1 MAAVVNPL
9 PPVFPAKG
17 SSTSLFRIEKVTE
30 SVYAAIAKPQLM
42 LNCNATVIVTADH
55 VLVVDSHSKPSAAR
69 ALIAQIRKEITDK
82 PVRYCIN
89 SHFHWDHSTGNP
101 AYPNVF
107 GKNVEIVASTP
118 TREWLAREG
127 APRLKQTLDD
137 IPKRI
142 ADLRAEAEKAKS
154 QTNNHQQLLRQIA
167 ELEAYRK
174 EMKSLPILLPTIT
187 FDRRMILHS
196 GGREIHLLFLGRGHT
211 AGDLVV
217 YLPGEKLVATGDLM
231 HSILPYCGDSYPD
244 EWPQTLTEL
253 EKLDFT
259 RVAAGHG
266 SVQEGKSILAF
277 FRSYLE
283 ELNRGVSRGIE
294 RGAGLAELQAT
305 IVPEKLRSLAD
316 DGQVARI
323 TREANGV
330 FGTALP
336 PAELLKGAVAS
347 NVAEIHN
354 CHTKRK
360 NNG

>member
-1 MAAVVNPL
+1 M
-9 PPVFPAKG
+9 
-17 SSTSLFRIEKVTE
+17 
-30 SVYAAIAKPQLM
+30 
-42 LNCNATVIVTADH
+42 
-55 VLVVDSHSKPSAAR
+55 
-69 ALIAQIRKEITDK
+69 
-82 PVRYCIN
+82 
-89 SHFHWDHSTGNP
+89 
-101 AYPNVF
+101 
-107 GKNVEIVASTP
+107 
-118 TREWLAREG
+118 
-127 APRLKQTLDD
+127 KQTLDD

-142 ADLRAEAEKAKS
+142 AGLRAEAEKAKS
-154 QTNNHQQLLRQIA
+154 QTNNHQQLLQQIA

-231 HSILPYCGDSYPD
+231 HGILPYCGDSYPD
-244 EWPQTLTEL
+244 EWPRTLTEL

-336 PAELLKGAVAS
+336 PR
-347 NVAEIHN
+347 EIAQRRGRFQCRRN
-354 CHTKRK
+354 L
-360 NNG
+360 